1 MHRSGARRTVPV
13 VLCALTWT
21 VLVACTPAS
30 FRDAARSTAP
40 AAPPATSSAPSAATD
55 PSSAPAPP
63 TGPEAVVEAAL
74 TGLDRRAQVLQLFVV
89 GVPLTDLPRGT
100 ALAQQGV
107 GGVFLAGRSQAAVG
121 DLAATTRQW
130 QSAAPGTALWVAVD
144 QEGGAVQTLQG
155 PGFPRLPAA
164 RQQGRLP
171 AGALAGLA
179 DDLGA
184 SLAAAGINL
193 DLAPVAD
200 VVPTGTGAANPP
212 IGAYGRQ
219 YGATA
224 AQVVPAARTVV
235 EGLSRH
241 GVTAAL
247 KHFPGLGRV
256 HGNTDDTASVV
267 DIVTTP
273 GDEQVRAFATLADSP
288 AHPFVMASTA
298 VYSRID
304 GTQQAAFSGAVL
316 TGLLRHQLGFDGVV
330 ISDDLGYATAVAAV
344 APGERAV
351 RFLAAGGTLV
361 LTVDPDLL
369 PQMVAAVLDRDR
381 TDKAFSAALDTAVR
395 TALVA
400 KARAGLLR

>member
-1 MHRSGARRTVPV
+1 MSIDPGLRR
-13 VLCALTWT
+13 LALGT
-21 VLVACTPAS
+21 LL
-30 FRDAARSTAP
+30 AAFAGG
-40 AAPPATSSAPSAATD
+40 SAPGWAHDLLTEGLAGHTLFGTNVVD
-55 PSSAPAPP
+55 PAQLAELTASLRSVRPDALIAIDEEGGDVTRLAHR
-63 TGPEAVVEAAL
+63 TGSPYPGNAAL
-74 TGLDRRAQVLQLFVV
+74 G
-89 GVPLTDLPRGT
+89 
-100 ALAQQGV
+100 
-107 GGVFLAGRSQAAVG
+107 
-121 DLAATTRQW
+121 
-130 QSAAPGTALWVAVD
+130 AVD
-144 QEGGAVQTLQG
+144 DPGLTRAVYAAIGA
-155 PGFPRLPAA
+155 
-164 RQQGRLP
+164 
-171 AGALAGLA
+171 
-179 DDLGA
+179 D
-184 SLAAAGINL
+184 LAAAGINL

-200 VVPTGTGAANPP
+200 IVPAGTEAANPP

-224 AQVVPAARTVV
+224 AQVVPPARAVV
-235 EGLSRH
+235 DGLSRH

-267 DIVTTP
+267 DTVTTP
-273 GDEQVRAFATLADSP
+273 GDDQVRAFATLADSP

-330 ISDDLGYATAVAAV
+330 ISDDLGNATAVAAV
-344 APGERAV
+344 PPGERAV
-351 RFLAAGGTLV
+351 RFIAAGGTLV
-361 LTVDPDLL
+361 LTVNPDLL